1 MKIKQQLQEPARDL
15 PVMGEYDV
23 VVVGGGI
30 AGVAAALAAS
40 RAGSKVC
47 LLEKVCALGGLA
59 TVGNV
64 IVYLPLCD
72 GNGRQV
78 IGGIGEELLRLSVE
92 GEPSVPEIGF
102 EPIPACWERGGDL
115 EERKKRRFRTGYNP
129 ITYLYKLERL
139 LLKNRVTLFYDT
151 RFCNVIKEGRHIRA
165 VIVES
170 KGGRTALLC
179 KAVVDTSGEAD
190 VCVAAGEKTSSIGGN
205 VRCGWYYYVD
215 AKGQVRLRPLTDSGH
230 MPSRRKPGVKYI
242 TFRGDSAAQVTAH
255 VLASREMMMA
265 DMEAI
270 KAKEGGNPYPI
281 MIPTIPCFRMSRRLS
296 GKVTLKPTDD
306 HRWFDDSLGMTGDW
320 RKAGPIF
327 CLPLRSLAA
336 VNTANL
342 ITAGRCMSSTGDTW
356 DVTRVIP
363 TCAVSGEAAG
373 AAAAFL
379 AREDNDIGFF
389 DLDVSTLQ
397 KHLRRRRGIIDKSL
411 LAQ

>member
-1 MKIKQQLQEPARDL
+1 MKLKQRLQEPAREL

-40 RAGSKVC
+40 RAGTKVC

-64 IVYLPLCD
+64 IIYLPLCD

-78 IGGIGEELLRLSVE
+78 IGGIGEELLRLSVDDV
-92 GEPSVPEIGF
+92 PVPEIRV
-102 EPIPACWERGGDL
+102 EPAPACWEPGGDL
-115 EERKKRRFRTGYNP
+115 EERKKHRFRNGYNP
-129 ITYLYKLERL
+129 ITFLYKLERL
-139 LLKNRVTLFYDT
+139 LLKNHVTLFYDT
-151 RFCNVIKEGRHIRA
+151 RFCSVVKEGRHIRA
-165 VIVES
+165 VVVES
-170 KGGRTALLC
+170 KSGRTAILC

-190 VCVAAGEKTSSIGGN
+190 VCVAAGEKTPSIGGN

-215 AKGQVRLRPLTDSGH
+215 AHGQVRLRALTDNGYL
-230 MPSRRKPGVKYI
+230 PSRRQPGVKYI
-242 TFRGDSAAQVTAH
+242 DFKGDSAAQVTAMA
-255 VLASREMMMA
+255 LTSREMMMA
-265 DMEAI
+265 DLAAI

-281 MIPTIPCFRMSRRLS
+281 MIPTIPCFRMSRRLT
-296 GKVTLKPTDD
+296 GKVTLKSTDD
-306 HRWFDDSLGMTGDW
+306 HRWFDDCLGMTGDW

-336 VNTANL
+336 VHTANL
-342 ITAGRCMSSTGDTW
+342 ITAGRCMSSAGDTW

-379 AREDNDIGFF
+379 AREDDNVGFL
-389 DLDVSTLQ
+389 DLDVQTLQ
-397 KHLRRRRGIIDKSL
+397 KHLRRRKVIIDKSL
-411 LAQ
+411 LK